1 MMKKKQKS
9 AASEQAAAAVPSP
22 ETEEIERKIERK
34 PAIIAKHD
42 RAHCLTPGLFRS
54 LKRGERKKLKLDI
67 TYTYGDGEIIQFRG
81 PEPLG
86 ADDLR
91 VLQGL
96 VAMGGARGV
105 VLQQDDK
112 STKGQQLRHFLDLK
126 WDAIDRDTM
135 VIKGSFRHLAREVG
149 YSDFGNSQFKTIKA
163 SIERLNEVTIYIEKD
178 GKRWSSR
185 ILLGYASDEREG
197 KLFIALNPRLAE
209 AIMEK
214 RQYTCIDMAEVRGL
228 QTDPTRIIHQR
239 LCGWIDPG
247 TAKEIEIDTLC
258 GYVWPD
264 EAAAEAMRKRRQ
276 TVKKALTELSNVGWT
291 VRELTK
297 GKFTIIRRYV
307 PQEAY

>member
-1 MMKKKQKS
+1 M
-9 AASEQAAAAVPSP
+9 EQ
-22 ETEEIERKIERK
+22 EKRKVT
-34 PAIIAKHD
+34 AINFDLTHARHD

-54 LKRGERKKLKLDI
+54 LKRGDRKKLKLDV
-67 TYTYGDGEIIQFRG
+67 TYTYGNGEVIQFRG

-96 VAMGGARGV
+96 VAMGGVRGV
-105 VLQQDDK
+105 VLQQEDE
-112 STKGQQLRHFLDLK
+112 STIGKQLRQFLDLK
-126 WDAIDRDTM
+126 WDAIEKDAM
-135 VIKGSFRHLAREVG
+135 IVKGSFRQLAREIG
-149 YSDFGNSQFKTIKA
+149 YCDFGNSQFKTIKA

-178 GKRWSSR
+178 GRRWSSR

-209 AIMEK
+209 AIMER

-228 QTDPTRIIHQR
+228 KTDPTRIIHQR

-247 TAKEIEIDTLC
+247 TAKEVEIDTLC

-264 EAAAEAMRKRRQ
+264 EVGAEAMKKRRQ
-276 TVKKALTELSNVGWT
+276 TIRKALTELSGIGWR
-291 VRELTK
+291 VAECAK
-297 GKFTIIRRYV
+297 GKWTIIRRYV
-307 PQEAY
+307 SLDMY